1 MIIVHHLETSRSQRV
16 LWLLEELGIPYQLKI
31 YKRDPRTRLAP
42 PELKQVHPLGKS
54 PVITDGDLVI
64 AESGAI
70 LEYLAETYGD
80 LARGDLAGLLAK
92 PGTPEHRQLRFWMHY
107 AEGSLMN
114 WVVMKLVFRSI
125 PTQPMPFFVKPIA
138 RQLCQKVQAKLI
150 DPNLRTSMDFM
161 EAHLGKSTWFAGEQ
175 LSLADFQMS
184 FAVAALLARSDAAKQ
199 CPNIA
204 AWLARVEARPAYQRA
219 LAKGGPVVMS
229 A

>member
-1 MIIVHHLETSRSQRV
+1 MITVHHLETSRSQRV
-16 LWLLEELGIPYQLKI
+16 LWLLEELGVPYELKI

-54 PVITDGDLVI
+54 PVITDGALVV

-80 LARGDLAGLLAK
+80 QARGDLAGLLAK

-114 WVVMKLVFRSI
+114 WLVMKLVFMTI

-138 RQLCQKVQAKLI
+138 RQLCLKVQAKLI
-150 DPNLRTSMDFM
+150 DPNLKTSMDFM
-161 EAHLGKSTWFAGEQ
+161 ESHLGKNTWFAGEQ
-175 LSLADFQMS
+175 MSLADFQMS
-184 FAVAALLARSDAAKQ
+184 FAVAALLARSNAARQ

-204 AWLARVEARPAYQRA
+204 AWLARIEARPAYQRA